1 MGNRGMEDL
10 IPLVNKLQD
19 AFSSIGQACNLDLPQ
34 IAVVGGQ
41 SAGKSSVLENFVG
54 RDFLPR
60 GSGIVTRRPLVL
72 QLISATAEWAEFLH
86 CKGKKFTDFDEVR
99 QEIEAETDRVT
110 GANKGISP
118 VPINLRV
125 YSPHVLN
132 LTLIDLPGITKVP
145 VGDQPVDIEQQI
157 REMIM
162 QFITRESCLIL
173 AVTPANTD
181 LANSDALKLAKDV
194 DPQGLRTIGVIT
206 KLDLMDEGTD
216 ARDVLENK
224 LLPLRRGYIGVV
236 NRSQKDI
243 DGKKD
248 IKAALEAER
257 KFFLSHPSY
266 RHMAE
271 KMGTPRLQRVLNEQ
285 LTNHIRDTLP
295 AFRSKLQSQLL
306 ALDKEAEEYRGYRPD
321 DPSRKT
327 KQLLQMVQQFSVD
340 FEKRIEGSGD
350 QVDTVELSGGAKIN
364 RIFHE
369 RFPFE
374 LVKKE
379 MRREISYAIKNIHG
393 IRTGLF
399 TPDMAF
405 EAIVKK
411 QIIKLKGPC
420 VKCVDMVI
428 QELINTVRQCS
439 NKLECFPMLRE
450 ETERI
455 VTCHIRDRES
465 RAKDQVLLL
474 IDVQLSYINTNHEDF
489 IGFANAQQRSSQ
501 TNKSQ
506 SSAGNQVI
514 RKGWLTINN
523 ISIMKG
529 GAKEYWFVLTA
540 ESLSWFKDD
549 EEKEKKYML
558 PLDNLKVRDVEKSF
572 MSSKHIFCIFNT
584 ESRNV
589 YKDNRTL
596 ELACDSQDDVDSWK
610 SSLLRAGVYPEK
622 TTTSETT
629 TTSDNFSMDP
639 QLERK
644 VETIRNLVDSYMAIV
659 NKCIRDLIHHIM
671 RDEVLRTH
679 QALKEALMII
689 GDISTSTITVP
700 MPPPVDTSWMAGSS
714 GGRRSPPASPTAPR
728 RMSSGQRPAPR
739 GAPPPPNR
747 PGPLG
752 PFNNSADSPQ
762 APSRPNRAP
771 PSIPR

>member
-19 AFSSIGQACNLDLPQ
+19 AFSSIGHSCNLDLPQ

-72 QLISATAEWAEFLH
+72 QLISATAEWGEFLH
-86 CKGKKFTDFDEVR
+86 CKGKKFTDFDEIR

-295 AFRSKLQSQLL
+295 GFRSKLQSQLL

-374 LVKKE
+374 LVKMECDEKE
-379 MRREISYAIKNIHG
+379 MRREISY
-393 IRTGLF
+393 L
-399 TPDMAF
+399 D
-405 EAIVKK
+405 
-411 QIIKLKGPC
+411 C
-420 VKCVDMVI
+420 Y
-428 QELINTVRQCS
+428 
-439 NKLECFPMLRE
+439 PMLRE

-455 VTCHIRDRES
+455 VTSHIRDRES

-474 IDVQLSYINTNHEDF
+474 IDIQLSYINTNHEDF

-506 SSAGNQVI
+506 GAAVI

-572 MSSKHIFCIFNT
+572 MSSKHIFSIFNT

-596 ELACDSQDDVDSWK
+596 ELACDSQEDVDSWK

-622 TTTSETT
+622 TVESESTT
-629 TTSDNFSMDP
+629 TADNFSMDP

-659 NKCIRDLIHHIM
+659 NKCIRDLMPKTIM
-671 RDEVLRTH
+671 HLMINNVKDFINAELLAQLYSAGDQNALMDESQEQAQRRDEVLRTH
-679 QALKEALMII
+679 QALKESLAII

-700 MPPPVDTSWMAGSS
+700 MPPPVDTSWVGGTT
-714 GGRRSPPASPTAPR
+714 GGRSCVNSYIYIFDPRSPPPSPTAPR
-728 RMSSGQRPAPR
+728 RMSSGQRPGPR

-762 APSRPNRAP
+762 APSLN
-771 PSIPR
+771 SSSSDGM